1 MNGTSLNVGLLFF
14 YFPYLPVQSALGDGA
29 DARMSRSFHIYGKN
43 ETVSIRQLSV
53 RFLHCIVEIGRMSHV
68 HAGRFN

>member
-1 MNGTSLNVGLLFF
+1 MNGTFLNVGLLFF
-14 YFPYLPVQSALGDGA
+14 YFPYLSMQNALGDGA

-53 RFLHCIVEIGRMSHV
+53 RFLHSIVEIERMAHV
-68 HAGRFN
+68 HAGRFD